1 MESCCFKE
9 AVSLKGAASR
19 FMKRIT
25 AAVLAAILVVP
36 FFHGT
41 AFGAMVPWPEGCYV
55 ASEGACIIDADTG
68 VVLYGK
74 NEHESFYP
82 ASITK
87 VMTAIL
93 TLENCEDLT
102 EMVTF
107 SREAVTIEEDNST
120 IIGASEGD
128 MLTVQDCLYS
138 LLFQSA
144 NEVANALAEHV
155 GAKHEELREE
165 GESDRDVFVKMM
177 NQKARELG
185 CVNTHFNNP
194 SGLTDPEHWTSPYD
208 MCLIM
213 AEACRDERF
222 VEIESRTYWT
232 HAPIKRYPDQNDPWN
247 TVYPKH
253 SMLKRNSDR
262 YYEGAF
268 AGKTGYTSSAGNT
281 LVTACER
288 NGMRLIV
295 TVMNAHNNH
304 YNDTQ
309 RLFDYGY
316 DNFESLYIS
325 DYDDTAGMVEED
337 MSISGI
343 ALVDGTTLGID
354 DDSKVTVPRGG
365 EFSDISKSL
374 ELSDDGSSA
383 DIVYYYGDRQA
394 GRAQIGIIPLGGSMA
409 VAEAREDPLFIALTA
424 GSEMPKV
431 QETGE
436 IETVVSLSEET
447 ASEESMSDAEGQS
460 AEISSGQETS
470 AAGEEAGSEDKGWRL
485 SGVTRIVIVILAAFA
500 LVVAAVL
507 GVTLHIEKRE
517 AKARERRRRR
527 RLRHTRD
534 LTGQQ
539 NIKMDMLVQQS
550 LRKNKRKRKR

>member
-1 MESCCFKE
+1 M
-9 AVSLKGAASR
+9 R
-19 FMKRIT
+19 R
-25 AAVLAAILVVP
+25 
-36 FFHGT
+36 FFHINRILSIFLMLMLLVPEMAGT
-41 AFGAMVPWPEGCYV
+41 AFGAVAWPEGCYV
-55 ASEGACIIDADTG
+55 ASEGACVIDADSG

-74 NEHESFYP
+74 NETSAFYP

-107 SREAVTIEEDNST
+107 SREAVTIEEENST

-128 MLTVQDCLYS
+128 SLTVIDCLYS

-155 GAKHEELREE
+155 GAKHPELKEE
-165 GESDRDVFVKMM
+165 GETDRDVFVKMM
-177 NQKARELG
+177 NQRAAEIG

-194 SGLTDPEHWTSPYD
+194 SGLTDPEHYTSPYD

-213 AEACRDERF
+213 AEACENETF
-222 VEIESRTYWT
+222 VDIESHTYWT
-232 HAPIKRYPDQNDPWN
+232 HAPIKRYPDPNDPWN

-288 NGMRLIV
+288 NGMRLV
-295 TVMNAHNNH
+295 ATVMDAHNNH
-304 YNDTQ
+304 YNDTK

-316 DNFESLYIS
+316 DNFESLYVS
-325 DYDDTAGMVEED
+325 DYDDTASLVEED
-337 MSISGI
+337 MSVSGI
-343 ALVDGTTLGID
+343 SIVDGVTLGIED
-354 DDSKVTVPRGG
+354 DCKVTIPRGG
-365 EFSDISKSL
+365 EFQEITK
-374 ELSDDGSSA
+374 ELRMDEAGGA
-383 DIVYYYGDRQA
+383 GIIYYYGDKVA
-394 GRAQIGIIPLGGSMA
+394 GSSGLEVKPFGGST
-409 VAEAREDPLFIALTA
+409 VLTKAEEDPLFEKLIHGDDTGSQGQSPFLTA
-424 GSEMPKV
+424 
-431 QETGE
+431 
-436 IETVVSLSEET
+436 
-447 ASEESMSDAEGQS
+447 ASAAPGDDESMAGREALGTMAAEA
-460 AEISSGQETS
+460 AE
-470 AAGEEAGSEDKGWRL
+470 EDDGL
-485 SGVTRIVIVILAAFA
+485 SHMTLIVLLILGACAVIFGIVLFVA
-500 LVVAAVL
+500 LQ
-507 GVTLHIEKRE
+507 IEKRE
-517 AKARERRRRR
+517 AKARERRRKR

-539 NIKMDMLVQQS
+539 NVNMDLLVQQS